1 MVHTI
6 LYSHREEWSFL
17 CTDGEKASG
26 YSKWGWGETRCRIV
40 CIVGYVLC
48 VCLHV
53 CKISWGLHRNINIS
67 CLWDM
72 EQSGWK
78 TDVPSVLLLNLTI
91 WMYYYLILNYFL
103 LCRPILLSL
112 FGFYL
117 FPPFQKSYSTEFHC
131 CLCST
136 SPFHWILPQ
145 FINMIKFFSLKPI
158 HLQFH
163 IPLLPLFSCTP
174 S

>member
-1 MVHTI
+1 M
-6 LYSHREEWSFL
+6 
-17 CTDGEKASG
+17 GG
-26 YSKWGWGETRCRIV
+26 GGETRCRIV

-53 CKISWGLHRNINIS
+53 CKIWGLHRNINIS

-78 TDVPSVLLLNLTI
+78 SEDVPSVFLSNLTI

-117 FPPFQKSYSTEFHC
+117 FPPFQKSYSTEFRC

-163 IPLLPLFSCTP
+163 NPLLPLFSCTP
-174 S
+174 SQLISQNKLFLMFLYPNLLDTLHTIHY